1 MKQNSP
7 QSSVSQLRIINRVV
21 FILSLIGIAIALYVT
36 QSFIRQ
42 SSIVC
47 VNTGCET
54 VRKAAQS
61 YIFGIPVPAFGLIGY
76 SILALLA
83 FTRTASQKKWL
94 LSAMMVIAGGGVGFV
109 SWFTWTEIFVIRAI
123 CTWCAISAVNM
134 VVIFSLL
141 VYSYFLHNET
151 HRRK

>member
-1 MKQNSP
+1 M
-7 QSSVSQLRIINRVV
+7 RIINRIV
-21 FILSLIGIAIALYVT
+21 FVLSLIGIAIALYVT

-61 YIFGIPVPAFGLIGY
+61 YIFGIPVPAFGLVGY
-76 SILALLA
+76 TILAILSFA
-83 FTRTASQKKWL
+83 RTASTKKWL
-94 LSAMMVIAGGGVGFV
+94 LPTMMAIAGGGVLFV
-109 SWFTWTEIFVIRAI
+109 AWFTWTEIYIIKAL
-123 CTWCAISAVNM
+123 CTWCAVSAVNM
-134 VVIFSLL
+134 VVIFASL
-141 VYSYFLHNET
+141 VYSYFLQHET